1 MKYLLILLLFTTSS
15 YTPVE
20 HTIKK
25 GIKQTLNISKKQV
38 SFKTQVFAYI
48 KSLNIKHPKVV
59 YAQAILE
66 SNSFKSKNFK
76 TKNNIFGMRK
86 ALSRPSTNINYT
98 SSYAVYNSWE
108 ESVIDYALF
117 QTSFTR
123 SLKTQEAY
131 LDYLQKNYAT
141 SKNYKRELLKII
153 NTLN

>member
-1 MKYLLILLLFTTSS
+1 
-15 YTPVE
+15 
-20 HTIKK
+20 
-25 GIKQTLNISKKQV
+25 
-38 SFKTQVFAYI
+38 
-48 KSLNIKHPKVV
+48 
-59 YAQAILE
+59 
-66 SNSFKSKNFK
+66 
-76 TKNNIFGMRK
+76 MRK

-123 SLKTQEAY
+123 KFKTQEAY